1 MTMSITASATNRFPG
16 MDRLPRIVHVTAD
29 HPDAIIANKTR
40 AIQTLIG
47 LVDDRFEQQVL
58 SINRRGQGWR
68 FYAPTGDLWHDRLRV
83 EVLATGPVNTLRY
96 RAPGRGVFHATMLER
111 MSNWIVRR
119 LRRDGIPDLIV
130 GHKLTVEG
138 IAVARAARM
147 LDIPYALSIQ
157 GGTDAK
163 IAGWRPDLRALLRRV
178 YHDAAVV
185 FPFAPWV
192 QRYLDARLGERTGA
206 TVVMPCPTFADD
218 IEEPVAGDG
227 GIVSV
232 FHLDSHRRKNA
243 ARLIAAAGDAA
254 RRKPGLTLSIVG
266 DGGGDAIKRVR
277 ALAARHPAVTVEG
290 ALPHDWVAQRLH
302 AASGFALPSLRETF
316 GLVFM
321 ESLFA
326 GTPILYPAGTAVDG
340 YFDDAP
346 FAIRVN
352 ARDTGSIAQG
362 LLRLIQEETELKQAL
377 AEWQQSPGAARFR
390 RPAIARA
397 FGDALAQA
405 AGA

>member
-1 MTMSITASATNRFPG
+1 MVRP
-16 MDRLPRIVHVTAD
+16 PRIVHVTAD
-29 HPDAIIANKTR
+29 HPDAIIANKTQV
-40 AIQTLIG
+40 IQTLIDLIG
-47 LVDDRFEQQVL
+47 DRFEQQVL

-68 FYAPTGDLWHDRLRV
+68 FYTPAGDLWRDRLRV
-83 EVLATGPVNTLRY
+83 EVLATGRVDTLRY

-119 LRRDGIPDLIV
+119 LQRDGIPDLIV

-163 IAGWRPDLRALLRRV
+163 IAGWRPDLLPLLRRV

-192 QRYLDARLGERTGA
+192 QRYLDARLGERTGT
-206 TVVMPCPTFADD
+206 TVILPCPTFADD
-218 IEEPVAGDG
+218 IAVPVAGDG
-227 GIVSV
+227 RIVSV

-243 ARLIAAAGDAA
+243 ARLIAATGDAA
-254 RRKPGLTLSIVG
+254 RREPGLMLSIVG
-266 DGGGDAIKRVR
+266 GGCSDAMKRVR
-277 ALAARHPAVTVEG
+277 ALAERHSAVTIEG
-290 ALPHDWVAQRLH
+290 ALPHDQVAKRLH
-302 AASGFALPSLRETF
+302 GASGFALPSLRETF
-316 GLVFM
+316 GLVFV

-346 FAIRVN
+346 FAISVN
-352 ARDTGSIAQG
+352 AYDTGSISQG
-362 LLRLIQEETELKQAL
+362 LLRLKREETELKQAL
-377 AEWQQSPGAARFR
+377 AQWQRSPDAERFR

-405 AGA
+405 ACA